1 MAKFKF
7 FILLIA
13 TISIMGACTNDD
25 DNQVSSNTP
34 QGLWKV
40 TWYFDKDKDETN
52 DFASYTFE
60 FLDDGTFVGNL
71 PDGSIKLGT
80 WTQTSSKL
88 VIDINGT
95 QPLDK
100 LNDDWLILEKNDVII
115 RLKDDNNTHLEE
127 LTFEKT

>member
-13 TISIMGACTNDD
+13 TISITGACTNDD

>member
-13 TISIMGACTNDD
+13 TISITGACTNDD
-25 DNQVSSNTP
+25 DSQVSSNTP

-52 DFASYTFE
+52 EFASYTFE

-127 LTFEKT
+127 LTFERT

>member
-1 MAKFKF
+1 MVKFQI
-7 FILLIA
+7 FIFLI
-13 TISIMGACTNDD
+13 SSVLVFGACANDD
-25 DNQVSSNTP
+25 QISTNTP
-34 QGLWKV
+34 QGVWKV

-52 DFASYTFE
+52 DFAAYSFE
-60 FLDDGTFVGNL
+60 FLNDGTFVGNQ
-71 PDGSIKLGT
+71 PDGSVKLGT

-115 RLKDDNNTHLEE
+115 RLNDDNNTHLEE